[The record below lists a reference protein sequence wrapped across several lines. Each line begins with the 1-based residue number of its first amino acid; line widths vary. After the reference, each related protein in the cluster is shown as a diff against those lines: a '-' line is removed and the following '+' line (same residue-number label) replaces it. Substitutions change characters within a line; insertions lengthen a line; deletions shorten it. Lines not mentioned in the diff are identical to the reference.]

1 MRPLVKSGL
10 LLFLITVQT
19 GLMAQVINGLWK
31 GNYSRTHIFTD
42 PKSLYV
48 EFFLSNDSIITGA
61 SHLYYNNN
69 KYEHH
74 KITGKFFPKDS
85 SILFSESLIET
96 NFKADVVEVT
106 YKMKLRSTG
115 NSWRLEG
122 KWKGAE
128 SIFGYL
134 FYHTVWLEKPKDS
147 IPQIIPVPDSV
158 PVINLDPE
166 TEKLNRV
173 SDIQK
178 IIEIPASEKDSIMVS
193 VYDNGE
199 IDGDSVSV
207 YLNDSIIIENKM
219 VTGNPISFY
228 LSLDKTK
235 QFQKIKMVA
244 QNLGSIPPNTAL
256 MIINT
261 RKKRY
266 EVRLTSSFEKN
277 AVVEF
282 VLLE

>member
-1 MRPLVKSGL
+1 MKSL
-10 LLFLITVQT
+10 LRSSVLIFLISVQCE
-19 GLMAQVINGLWK
+19 LKAQVISGTWK
-31 GNYSRTHIFTD
+31 GNYGRTHIFSD
-42 PKSLYV
+42 PQSLYV

-69 KYEHH
+69 RYEHH
-74 KITGKFFPKDS
+74 KISGKFYSKDS

-96 NFKADVVEVT
+96 NFKTGVLELT
-106 YKMKLRSTG
+106 YKMKLRSIG

-122 KWKGAE
+122 KWKGTE

-134 FYHTVWLEKPKDS
+134 FYHTVWLEKPKD
-147 IPQIIPVPDSV
+147 
-158 PVINLDPE
+158 PE
-166 TEKLNRV
+166 TKKLNRI

-178 IIEIPASEKDSIMVS
+178 IIEIPAAEKDSIKIS

-207 YLNDSIIIENKM
+207 YLNDSMVVENKM
-219 VTGNPISFY
+219 ITDIPVSFY

-235 QFQKIKMVA
+235 QFQKIKMIA

-261 RKKRY
+261 AKKRY
-266 EVRLTSSFEKN
+266 EIRLTSSFEKN